1 MTANLCGDRSTAEN
15 IFPNQKI
22 TSNACYVKRKGSIMY
37 QFYYINDDQTHNPGL
52 HHEVHTEDHAKKLGI
67 RSKTYVGYFSNEID
81 AVAQAK
87 TIYRDADGCA
97 TCCPRAHR
105 G

>member
-1 MTANLCGDRSTAEN
+1 MLASSSGKV
-15 IFPNQKI
+15 F
-22 TSNACYVKRKGSIMY
+22 IMY
-37 QFYYINDDQTHNPGL
+37 QFYYVNDDQTHNPGL
-52 HHEVHTEDHAKKLGI
+52 HHEVHTEEHAKRLGI

-81 AVAQAK
+81 AVAKAK